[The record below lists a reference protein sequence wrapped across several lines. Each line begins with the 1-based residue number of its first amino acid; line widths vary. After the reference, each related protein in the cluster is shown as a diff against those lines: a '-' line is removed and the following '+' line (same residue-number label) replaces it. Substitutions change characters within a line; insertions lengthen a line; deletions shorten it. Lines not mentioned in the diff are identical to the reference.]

1 MHLFVWYILVYS
13 KETKMMSFI
22 PALVRAER
30 NNGDGLEKN
39 NRHTRPCEGGTGK
52 GAVSQLFNTTYPPL

>member
-39 NRHTRPCEGGTGK
+39 NRHTRPCEGGTRHQMPTNEF
-52 GAVSQLFNTTYPPL
+52 AATYPPL